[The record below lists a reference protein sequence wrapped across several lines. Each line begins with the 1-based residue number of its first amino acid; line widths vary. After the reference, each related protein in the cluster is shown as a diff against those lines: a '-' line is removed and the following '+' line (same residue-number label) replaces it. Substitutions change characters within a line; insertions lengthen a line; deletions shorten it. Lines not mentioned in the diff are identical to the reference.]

1 MDLIYAD
8 YAATTPTDPRVLEV
22 MMPYFTESFFN
33 AASGHRGGQ
42 TAQRAVMKAR
52 MDIARHLG
60 GVMNE
65 IIFTSG
71 STEGIN
77 LAIIGAA
84 RAAQA
89 EGGSGRRKI
98 VTMKTEHPA
107 VRDAAEYCMRMGCE
121 VVYLPV
127 DTEGRVDVDA
137 ARASIDDQ
145 TILVSVMIVNNETGV
160 VQDIRPI
167 ADIAHQHGALFMTDA
182 TQAYGKIRLDVDELG
197 VDILTISGH
206 KIYGPKGVG
215 ALYVRARKKFLCP
228 IEPMMYGGGQE
239 YGFRSGT
246 LNVPGIVG
254 LASAGEIAI
263 DSLVDESRR
272 INALRERF
280 EREILQLPGTRV
292 NGSGACRNYNIS
304 NVMFQGGNVDA
315 LMREMPFVACS
326 KGSACSTAKS
336 TASSVLLAM
345 GRTEQEA
352 NSSLRFSFGRS
363 TTEHDVVRLL
373 QELKRAHAIHFTSL
387 T

>member
-1 MDLIYAD
+1 
-8 YAATTPTDPRVLEV
+8 
-22 MMPYFTESFFN
+22 MPYFTESFFN
-33 AASGHRGGQ
+33 AASGHQGGQ

-107 VRDAAEYCMRMGCE
+107 VRDAAEYCTRLGCE

-127 DTEGRVDVDA
+127 DTEGRVDVNA
-137 ARASIDDQ
+137 AHATIDDQ

-160 VQDIRPI
+160 VQDIKPI

-263 DSLVDESRR
+263 GSLVDESRR

-280 EREILQLPGTRV
+280 ELEVCELPGTRV
-292 NGSGACRNYNIS
+292 NGSSACRNYNIS
-304 NVMFQGGNVDA
+304 NVMFQGVDVDA
-315 LMREMPFVACS
+315 MMREMPFVACS
-326 KGSACSTAKS
+326 KGSACSTSKS

-387 T
+387 M